1 MDRSVKGFLTFAVA
15 NMVRIGESQLS
26 CPCNI
31 CRNGHFMDPF
41 TGTVLAHLLRYGFMD
56 GYTRWTLHG
65 EEEED
70 EASDGDGAPNG
81 EETLSTMKNR
91 RKEGMVN
98 MRREEETMKRY
109 PNMKGRIRIRIHRM
123 LQRRRRRWLQC

>member
-1 MDRSVKGFLTFAVA
+1 MDRSVKGFLTFAVT
-15 NMVRIGESQLS
+15 NMIRIDESQLS

-41 TGTVLAHLLRYGFMD
+41 TGTVLAHLLRSGFMD

-70 EASDGDGAPNG
+70 ASDGDDGAPNG
-81 EETLSTMKNR
+81 EAENPFDDDEPPEGGNEEHATRGGKNEQIPEH
-91 RKEGMVN
+91 EGAD
-98 MRREEETMKRY
+98 
-109 PNMKGRIRIRIHRM
+109 
-123 LQRRRRRWLQC
+123 